1 MIVVLM
7 GVSGTG
13 KTTVGR
19 LLAHDLGWPFYEGDD
34 YHSPANVEKMRHGI
48 PLTDADRDGW
58 LAALRTVIDGV
69 SGSAVLACSALKAA
83 YRDRL
88 AGGRDDVRFVHLT
101 GDPALL
107 RQRLEQRR
115 GHYMPASLLDSQL
128 ATLEPPAGAITVDV
142 GGTPAAIVATIRRAL
157 GV

>member
-1 MIVVLM
+1 MVVVVM
-7 GVSGTG
+7 GVAGTG
-13 KTTVGR
+13 KTTIGTLLGR
-19 LLAHDLGWPFYEGDD
+19 ELGWPFFEGDD

-48 PLTDADRDGW
+48 ALTDADRDGW
-58 LAALRTVIDGV
+58 LTALRALIDGIA
-69 SGSAVLACSALKAA
+69 GSAVLACSALKAA

-88 AGGRDDVRFVHLT
+88 AGGRDDVRFVHLI

-107 RQRLEQRR
+107 RRRLEHRR

-128 ATLEPPAGAITVDV
+128 ATLEPPADAITVDV
-142 GGTPAAIVATIRRAL
+142 GGTPAQIVAAIRRAL

>member
-7 GVSGTG
+7 GVSGIG
-13 KTTVGR
+13 KTTIGTLLGR
-19 LLAHDLGWPFYEGDD
+19 ELGWPFYDGDD
-34 YHSPANVEKMRHGI
+34 FHPPANVEKMRHGI

-58 LAALRTVIDGV
+58 LAALRTLIDGV
-69 SGSAVLACSALKAA
+69 PGSAVLACSALKAA

-88 AGGRDDVRFVHLT
+88 AGARDDVRFVHLT

-107 RQRLEQRR
+107 RRRLEQRR

-128 ATLEPPAGAITVDV
+128 ATLEPPAGAIAVDV
-142 GGTPAAIVATIRRAL
+142 AGTPEAIVAAIRRVLA
-157 GV
+157 V

>member
-13 KTTVGR
+13 KTTIGR

-34 YHSPANVEKMRHGI
+34 YHSSANIEKMRHGI
-48 PLTDADRDGW
+48 PLTDADRADW
-58 LAALRTVIDGV
+58 LTALRALIDGL
-69 SGSAVLACSALKAA
+69 SASAVLACSALKAA

-88 AGGRDDVRFVHLT
+88 AGERTDIRFVHLV
-101 GDPALL
+101 GDPILL
-107 RQRLEQRR
+107 RHRLEQRH
-115 GHYMPASLLDSQL
+115 GHYMPASLLESQL
-128 ATLEPPAGAITVDV
+128 ATLEPPSDAITVDV
-142 GGTPAAIVATIRRAL
+142 GAPPAGIVASIRRAL

>member
-34 YHSPANVEKMRHGI
+34 YHSAANVEKMGHGI

-58 LAALRTVIDGV
+58 LTALRALIDGI
-69 SGSAVLACSALKAA
+69 SGSAVLACSALKAT

-88 AGGRDDVRFVHLT
+88 AAGRDDVRFVHLT

-107 RQRLEQRR
+107 RRRLEERR

-128 ATLEPPAGAITVDV
+128 ATLEAPADAITVDV
-142 GGTPAAIVATIRRAL
+142 GGTPEAIVAAIRRAL
-157 GV
+157 GI

>member
-7 GVSGTG
+7 GVAGTG
-13 KTTVGR
+13 KTTIGT
-19 LLAHDLGWPFYEGDD
+19 LLGHELVWPFHDADD
-34 YHSPANVEKMRHGI
+34 FHPPANVEKMRRGI

-58 LAALRTVIDGV
+58 LAALRAFIDGLA
-69 SGSAVLACSALKAA
+69 GPAVLACSALKAA

-128 ATLEPPAGAITVDV
+128 ATLEPPADAVTVDV
-142 GGTPAAIVATIRRAL
+142 AGTPEEIVATIRRAL